1 MSSSQQEALLGHIRR
16 MREDARSIFLA
27 GIKAVQGQ
35 EAVLRHCRRH
45 GNRLQVADV
54 TVDLDGIGSI
64 VVVGAGKATAS
75 MAMAVE
81 TLMGDRI
88 SEGVIAIPYG
98 HREPLARIRQMKAG
112 HPIPDENGVAA
123 ACAILETVIRAKE
136 GDLIICLISG
146 GGSALM
152 PLPAESI
159 RLFDKQE
166 TSRLLIQC
174 GASIHEINTVRKH
187 LSAVKGGRLAQAA
200 FPARMLTLVVSDVVG
215 DDLDVIA
222 SGPTVADRST
232 YRDARR
238 IVERYDLL
246 DKLPGAVIE
255 HIDAGCKGL
264 VPETPK
270 PGEPWFERVE
280 TRIVASN
287 IEALLAAEAQAQE
300 KEYHPLVLS
309 SRFSGDTGAAA
320 AFHLAI
326 LEEIISSGKP
336 ICPPA
341 CILSGGETTVV
352 VRGGG
357 FGGRNQEF
365 VLHTVGH
372 LPEDRPVVCFSAGT
386 DGRDGPTDAAGAVAD
401 STSLERARKLDLD
414 PEAYLAGND
423 SFTFFSRLGDGV
435 ITGATGTNVMDI
447 RLILVR

>member
-1 MSSSQQEALLGHIRR
+1 MSSPQKEGLLGHIRR

-27 GIKAVQGQ
+27 GIQAVQGQ
-35 EAVLRHCRRH
+35 EAVFRHCRRH
-45 GNRLQVADV
+45 GDRLQLADI

-81 TLMGDRI
+81 ALMGDRI
-88 SEGVIAIPYG
+88 SEGIIAVPYG
-98 HREPLARIRQMKAG
+98 HREPLARIRQMEAG

-123 ACAILETVIRAKE
+123 ACAILETVTRAKE
-136 GDLIICLISG
+136 GDLVICLISG

-152 PLPAESI
+152 PLPAEGI
-159 RLFDKQE
+159 RLSDKQE

-187 LSAVKGGRLAQAA
+187 LSAIKGGRLAQAA
-200 FPARMLTLVVSDVVG
+200 FPARVVTLIVSDVVG

-232 YRDARR
+232 YGDARR
-238 IVERYDLL
+238 VVERYGLL

-255 HIDAGCKGL
+255 RIDAGCKGL
-264 VPETPK
+264 APETPK
-270 PGEPWFERVE
+270 PGEPWVERGE

-300 KEYHPLVLS
+300 KGYHTLLLS
-309 SRFSGDTGAAA
+309 SRFSGDTGATA

-326 LEEIISSGKP
+326 LEEIIASGKP

-352 VRGGG
+352 VRGAGL
-357 FGGRNQEF
+357 GGRNQEF
-365 VLHTVGH
+365 VLHTVGR

-386 DGRDGPTDAAGAVAD
+386 DGRDGPTDAAGAMAD
-401 STSLERARKLDLD
+401 STSLERAKRLDVD
-414 PEAYLAGND
+414 PEAYLAEND
-423 SFTFFSRLGDGV
+423 SYSFFSRLGDGV
-435 ITGATGTNVMDI
+435 ITGNTGTNVMDL
-447 RLILVR
+447 RLILAR